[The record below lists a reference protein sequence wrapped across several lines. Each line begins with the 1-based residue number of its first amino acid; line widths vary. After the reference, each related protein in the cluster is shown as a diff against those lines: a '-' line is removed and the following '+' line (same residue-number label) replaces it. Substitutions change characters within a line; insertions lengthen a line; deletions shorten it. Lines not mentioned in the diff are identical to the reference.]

1 MSEKNVI
8 LYSSKN
14 CPRCKALKQW
24 LRRNKI
30 PFVTKSLDDTDVL
43 TELVMR
49 DIAVFSAPILETKDR
64 FFLAHEIFDQNNRL
78 TSIFK
83 ESMRGDSPK

>member
-1 MSEKNVI
+1 MKTIV
-8 LYSSKN
+8 YTSKN

-24 LRRNKI
+24 LRRNKVS
-30 PFVTKSLDDTDVL
+30 FVTKSLDDTDVL

-64 FFLAHEIFDQNNRL
+64 FFLSHEIFDENNRL
-78 TSIFK
+78 TSTFK
-83 ESMRGDSPK
+83 DFMRGERT

>member
-24 LRRNKI
+24 LRRNNLSFDEKNI
-30 PFVTKSLDDTDVL
+30 ANTDVM
-43 TELVMR
+43 TDLVMR
-49 DIAVFSAPILETKDR
+49 NITVLSAPALETENK
-64 FFLAHEIFDQNNRL
+64 FWLSHEIFDTNNRL
-78 TSIFK
+78 TSTLKNF
-83 ESMRGDSPK
+83 MRDERT

>member
-14 CPRCKALKQW
+14 CPKCRALKQW
-24 LRRNKI
+24 LRRNKVS
-30 PFVTKSLDDTDVL
+30 FVTKSLGDTNVL
-43 TELVMR
+43 ADLVMR

-64 FFLAHEIFDQNNRL
+64 FWLAHEIFDANNRL
-78 TSIFK
+78 TSTFK
-83 ESMRGDSPK
+83 NFMRDERI

>member
-24 LRRNKI
+24 LRRNKVS
-30 PFVTKSLDDTDVL
+30 FVTKSLDDTDVL

-64 FFLAHEIFDQNNRL
+64 FFLSHEIFDENNRL
-78 TSIFK
+78 TSAFK
-83 ESMRGDSPK
+83 DFMRGERT

>member
-8 LYSSKN
+8 LYSSKK
-14 CPRCKALKQW
+14 CPKFRALKQW

-30 PFVTKSLDDTDVL
+30 SFVTKSLDDTDIM

-49 DIAVFSAPILETKDR
+49 NIVALSAPVLETEDR
-64 FFLAHEIFDQNNRL
+64 VFLSNQIFDANNRL
-78 TSIFK
+78 TSTFK
-83 ESMRGDSPK
+83 DFMRGERT